1 MSTTQEYY
9 IRNASETEAR
19 GPFNHEQLLSLAEN
33 GQVDPDTFYYDAG
46 TEAWTPVSGNAD
58 LMATLFPAKK
68 LLRVKAKDA
77 GQMKTLNTISEDERA
92 ITVDDMLLAAEG
104 RTEDTKDSA
113 DPAIQQSR
121 AASLGSYSVLGMLL
135 ITSAAYVLP
144 HIDLL
149 IALDLPGI
157 LAVPLV
163 LLGLFNLVLAICI
176 LLGAVSTYPLI
187 RFAAMLGVGFAGTLF
202 YLNDQPTLALA
213 TLATGVGIYFCTILL
228 NLWGLVLFSSAG
240 LLGALFIAK
249 HFLMG

>member
-1 MSTTQEYY
+1 MSNTQEYY

-19 GPFNHEQLLSLAEN
+19 GPFNQEQLISLAEN

-46 TEAWTPVSGNAD
+46 AEAWTLVSGNAE

-68 LLRVKAKDA
+68 ILRVKAKGAD
-77 GQMKTLNTISEDERA
+77 QMKTLNTISEDERA

-113 DPAIQQSR
+113 DPAILQSR
-121 AASLGSYSVLGMLL
+121 AASLGSYAVLAMLL
-135 ITSAAYVLP
+135 FTGAAYALP
-144 HIDLL
+144 HIDVL
-149 IALDLPGI
+149 IALDFAAI
-157 LAVPLV
+157 FAAPLV
-163 LLGLFNLVLAICI
+163 ILGLFNLVLAICI

-202 YLNDQPTLALA
+202 HLNDQPTLALA

-228 NLWGLVLFSSAG
+228 NLWALILFASVG
-240 LLGALFIAK
+240 LLGALVLAK
-249 HFLMG
+249 HFLVG